1 MIFLRAEGTLENQR
15 LGKDEIAQQIESYNL
30 KTNKNAYYFIGRHS
44 IKKFTAGCI
53 FDKEQRLSV
62 CCDEMTSFIKTVFPT
77 ADNVSV
83 RETSYKD
90 INTLLKAADSSEY
103 IDRDEVLKSFG
114 LDSFNSW
121 RNIEFDEIIY
131 PESDKET
138 IYKTSS
144 SLESNETLTKELD
157 RIYEVNNDKGA
168 IGHPVHYCIE
178 SDDEDV
184 QKSICETLGA
194 ALFDN
199 GRLLSRRLCQTDID
213 SDHRSSWKDIDD
225 VEALFRS
232 CSGGALAIR
241 LRVDEHDGD
250 EDEEEFASSFR
261 DYIREAASLMKK
273 YRNRVLTMICLP
285 RACNSL
291 RELIYESI
299 GNISL
304 VEIKEDMLSGSAARS
319 YLEKLARE
327 HSVDHDDILL
337 DMVKDDDCYLPQT
350 LKAFFNDWF
359 DTKLRT
365 NIYPQYKEMIHAKRE
380 VQKMQPKGSA
390 YDELMSLIGIEEAKK
405 MIRGALNFFKAQKLF
420 AEKGMTQKRPS
431 MHMVFTG
438 NPGTA
443 KTTVARL
450 FAQIM
455 KDNGLLST
463 GRFVEVGR
471 GDLVGKYVG
480 HTAPLVTKQFENAS
494 GGVLFIDEAYSLVDD
509 KDGMF
514 GDEAIN
520 TIVQEMENRRE
531 DVVVIFAGYPDKMEG
546 FLNKNPGLRSR
557 IAFKIQFADYGVKE
571 LVDITK
577 LIADK
582 SGLRFDDNA
591 CRKLE
596 KVFEIAVNNPN
607 FGNGRF
613 ARNVVEKARMA
624 QAERLCAMDYES
636 VTSKVLSTLI
646 DEDIEMPA
654 ESEKAKAKVNPI
666 GFISSEM
673 YAERKLEK
681 AG

>member
-1 MIFLRAEGTLENQR
+1 MIYLRAEGTLENQKF
-15 LGKDEIAQQIESYNL
+15 GKDEIAQQIESYNL

-44 IKKFTAGCI
+44 SKKFTAGCI

-62 CCDEMTSFIKTVFPT
+62 CGDEMTSFIKTVFPEAANIT
-77 ADNVSV
+77 IK
-83 RETSYKD
+83 ETSCRD
-90 INTLLKAADSSEY
+90 INTLLKAADSSEF
-103 IDRDEVLKSFG
+103 IDRNEVIKTFG
-114 LDSFNSW
+114 LDIFDSW
-121 RNIEFDEIIY
+121 RNVEFDEKIY

-138 IYKTSS
+138 LYKTSS
-144 SLESNETLTKELD
+144 SLALNETLTKELD
-157 RIYEVNNDKGA
+157 RIYEGGNDNGA

-184 QKSICETLGA
+184 QESICETLGA
-194 ALFDN
+194 ALFNN
-199 GRLLSRRLCQTDID
+199 GRIFSRRLCQINID
-213 SDHRSSWKDIDD
+213 SERRYSWKDSDE
-225 VEALFRS
+225 VEDMYR
-232 CSGGALAIR
+232 CCVGGALAVN
-241 LRVDEHDGD
+241 LSVDVHD
-250 EDEEEFASSFR
+250 EDDDDEFSSSFR
-261 DYIREAASLMKK
+261 DYIREIVYLTKK
-273 YRNRVLTMICLP
+273 YRNRVLTMLCLP

-291 RELIYESI
+291 KGMILENI

-327 HSVDHDDILL
+327 HSVDHDDILM
-337 DMVKDDDCYLPQT
+337 DMVKDDDCYLPQA
-350 LKAFFNDWF
+350 LKVLFNDWF

-365 NIYPQYKEMIHAKRE
+365 NIYHQYKEMVHAKRE
-380 VQKMQPKGSA
+380 VQKRQPKGSA

-480 HTAPLVTKQFENAS
+480 HTAPLVMKQFENAS

-509 KDGMF
+509 KDGLF

-596 KVFEIAVNNPN
+596 EVFEIAVNNPN

-624 QAERLCAMDYES
+624 QAERLCAMDYDA

-646 DEDIEMPA
+646 DEDIEMPV
-654 ESEKAKAKVNPI
+654 ESEKVKSKVNPI
-666 GFISSEM
+666 GFITSEM
-673 YAERKLEK
+673 YLERKLEK